1 MSAKSFVNRT
11 TVPSVRVNTGSANA
25 NSLIVN
31 HRNLGERGSM
41 SGDFGSGS
49 ATSREK
55 MQLRH
60 LMAKNNS
67 ALYENNPVVKRRM
80 EQQIAAKAGELYGI
94 DPKKL
99 MHAGS
104 QTVSE
109 GRSGALTEAA
119 THYGMGGSLD
129 ANKSVSGAPGA
140 TTSQA
145 WRGGWTD
152 NYGLQEKMKM
162 VRPGRA

>member
-11 TVPSVRVNTGSANA
+11 TVPSVRVNTGSANSS
-25 NSLIVN
+25 SLIVN
-31 HRNLGERGSM
+31 HRNLGERGGL
-41 SGDFGSGS
+41 SGEFGSGS

-60 LMAKNNS
+60 LMAKTNCE
-67 ALYENNPVVKRRM
+67 LYENNPVAKRRV
-80 EQQIAAKAGELYGI
+80 EQQIATKAGELYGI

-104 QTVSE
+104 QTVSD
-109 GRSGALTEAA
+109 GRSGAFTEASA
-119 THYGMGGSLD
+119 HYGMSSVD
-129 ANKSVSGAPGA
+129 ASKTASPAS
-140 TTSQA
+140 A
-145 WRGGWTD
+145 WHGGWTD
-152 NYGLQEKMKM
+152 NYGLQDKMKM